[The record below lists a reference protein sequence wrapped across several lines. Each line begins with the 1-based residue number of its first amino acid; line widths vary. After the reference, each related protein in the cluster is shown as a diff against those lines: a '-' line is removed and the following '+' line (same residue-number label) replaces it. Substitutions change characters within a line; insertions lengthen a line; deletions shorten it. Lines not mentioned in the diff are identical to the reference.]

1 MIQKHTE
8 ARCVNRHAKDFFHS
22 EIKTLYNIHK
32 ASPSSRG
39 LGHRPLTAATGV
51 RIPLGTPF
59 KTETC
64 TVLVKATTI
73 PLKIECGKQPSTRV
87 CSQ

>member
-1 MIQKHTE
+1 M
-8 ARCVNRHAKDFFHS
+8 NRHAKDFFHC

-32 ASPSSRG
+32 ASPSSSG

-51 RIPLGTPF
+51 RTPLGTPF

-64 TVLVKATTI
+64 TVLVKAKTI
-73 PLKIECGKQPSTRV
+73 PLKTKCGKQQSTRV
-87 CSQ
+87 